1 LILSQE
7 RRQREKSHGIKDIR
21 AGPGLRRVKVMEYV
35 VIFITA
41 PDEEE
46 AARIA
51 RTIVEE
57 RLAGC
62 VNIIKGVRSIYSWEG
77 KVEDEDEVLMVVK
90 TKKTLFSAVEKRV
103 KELHSY
109 SVPEIISIP
118 LIEGSEEYLKWLKHE
133 LMR

>member
-1 LILSQE
+1 
-7 RRQREKSHGIKDIR
+7 
-21 AGPGLRRVKVMEYV
+21 MEYSV
-35 VIFITA
+35 VFITA

-62 VNIIKGVRSIYSWEG
+62 VNIVKGIRSIYSWEG
-77 KVEDEDEVLMVVK
+77 KVEDEHEVLMIVK
-90 TKKTLFSAVEKRV
+90 TKRDLFNALEKRV

-109 SVPEIISIP
+109 SVPEIISLP
-118 LIEGSEEYLKWLKHE
+118 LVEGSEEYLSWLKHE
-133 LMR
+133 LIR